1 MMPYCTG
8 GLTECGEVAVFLGP
22 HESPALCEKHLAELL
37 DRLHEF
43 MKRRQDPLK
52 PKPNANYEIENAEV
66 EGVLNDIGQKLGE
79 TMPKGFGFNLLIFS
93 FGENGSMFYISNAQ
107 RQDMIAAM
115 KEFIGKQEAES

>member
-8 GLTECGEVAVFLGP
+8 GLTECGKVAVFLGP
-22 HESPALCEKHLAELL
+22 HESPALCDYHLAQLMT
-37 DRLHEF
+37 RIGEF
-43 MKRRQDPLK
+43 VNRDKDPLK

-66 EGVLNDIGQKLGE
+66 EGILNDIGQKLGE
-79 TMPKGFGFNLLIFS
+79 KMPAGFGFNLLIFS

-107 RQDMIAAM
+107 RPDMIAAM